1 MLNSMETR
9 GATSQKSKGALTAN
23 FGGYWPHGHPKTS
36 DFFFGG
42 GQTLGNP
49 ARGATLSSRVCVSDG
64 DAILDTLRLKKNI
77 AVLFPDGIE
86 PTLRMEKFRRKVYLD
101 SDKEETQ
108 SLISDE
114 VINLGNRFS
123 SLSVSPP
130 IKVLTFLH
138 ASIPF

>member
-1 MLNSMETR
+1 M
-9 GATSQKSKGALTAN
+9 
-23 FGGYWPHGHPKTS
+23 
-36 DFFFGG
+36 
-42 GQTLGNP
+42 
-49 ARGATLSSRVCVSDG
+49 
-64 DAILDTLRLKKNI
+64 KKNI